1 MTDETKPSS
10 SPLVSIIV
18 PVWNAKQYLD
28 NCINSLRSQT
38 YPNLEIILVDDGS
51 TDGSSELCDAAMETD
66 WRIHVIHQSDR
77 GVSAARNAG

>member
-51 TDGSSELCDAAMETD
+51 TDGSSELCDTTLSKSMPTA
-66 WRIHVIHQSDR
+66 VLPSKK
-77 GVSAARNAG
+77 ARPYDKGT

>member
-1 MTDETKPSS
+1 MRTKPSS

-38 YPNLEIILVDDGS
+38 YPNLEIILVDDPGPRMGRRNS
-51 TDGSSELCDAAMETD
+51 AMPR
-66 WRIHVIHQSDR
+66 WKPI
-77 GVSAARNAG
+77 GVST

>member
-18 PVWNAKQYLD
+18 PVLNAKQYLD

-38 YPNLEIILVDDGS
+38 YDIV
-51 TDGSSELCDAAMETD
+51 
-66 WRIHVIHQSDR
+66 
-77 GVSAARNAG
+77 